1 LAEFID
7 GGVQTVV
14 EVDERVG
21 GPEAFAEL
29 LRSDHFAG
37 AFERNLKNVKRAVL
51 ELSSYPGLAE
61 FRPSKVGLVG
71 SEAYNA
77 NGNRSLAREEKAAFA
92 FLV

>member
-1 LAEFID
+1 M
-7 GGVQTVV
+7 V

-51 ELSSYPGLAE
+51 ELNSYPVLAE

-71 SEAYNA
+71 SEAY
-77 NGNRSLAREEKAAFA
+77 GNRSLAREEKAAFA
-92 FLV
+92 FSV